1 VNHDDPELDELL
13 APLRNG
19 PVALSGAADAAA
31 RRMRLLPHVRQAV
44 REVPTRLQRA
54 RRRTALLWSGTAMAA
69 AALLGV
75 GIAHHIAPV
84 AELPVQLAAQATEL
98 RVDPLGHESA
108 AWIDAAGSRRPIH
121 ASAALEGSGELVAAA
136 GSWSRLS
143 TPQGVRVELAPR
155 TRLRVR
161 AAARSLVGAQ
171 LNLVEGEVQCQVPK
185 LGTRAQ
191 FAIETADARVIVH
204 GTRFSVHVGTPDHPG
219 TCVKV
224 SEGLVEV
231 QHDGLSTMLPRNT
244 QWGCA
249 PAPEQQIVSEL
260 ARAVVVAPVV
270 AAAALAEPVRT
281 QIAKSVRASGGASTR
296 ALRANVRR
304 AARTHRSASRASSE
318 AVAVAETKP
327 AASSGTAPALRGG
340 ASSPASDASPA
351 AGSKPAA
358 SVKPTSDLPAQPAR
372 SAAGTLGEEN
382 RLLSAALTAE
392 RSGDRERARGLLEQ
406 LVAQNP
412 SSPLAPDARTG
423 LARLR

>member
-1 VNHDDPELDELL
+1 MNQDDPELDELL

-31 RRMRLLPHVRQAV
+31 RRMRLLPQVRQAV

-75 GIAHHIAPV
+75 GIAHNTAPV
-84 AELPVQLAAQATEL
+84 VQLPAQLSAQASEL

-231 QHDGLSTMLPRNT
+231 QHDGTSTMLPRGT
-244 QWGCA
+244 QWGCE
-249 PAPEQQIVSEL
+249 PAPEQQVVSSL
-260 ARAVVVAPVV
+260 ARTVVAAPVV

-281 QIAKSVRASGGASTR
+281 QIATSTRALATASTR
-296 ALRANVRR
+296 ALRANNRR

-318 AVAVAETKP
+318 AIAAAESKSAP
-327 AASSGTAPALRGG
+327 APALRGG
-340 ASSPASDASPA
+340 ATIDASPA
-351 AGSKPAA
+351 ASSKPAA
-358 SVKPTSDLPAQPAR
+358 SAKPASDSSAQPAR
-372 SAAGTLGEEN
+372 FAAGTLGEEN

-392 RSGDRERARGLLEQ
+392 RSGDRDRARGLLEQ